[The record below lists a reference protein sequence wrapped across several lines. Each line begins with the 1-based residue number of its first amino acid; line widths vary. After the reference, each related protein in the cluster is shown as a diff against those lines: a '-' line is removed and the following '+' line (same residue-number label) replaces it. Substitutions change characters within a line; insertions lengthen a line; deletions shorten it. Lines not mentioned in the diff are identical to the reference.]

1 MKIIL
6 LIYVFAL
13 FVILAPN
20 VFISYDK
27 QFGSLLHST
36 LFIIIFY
43 FTYDGVLKEGFYRKE
58 KELTVNG
65 MGHLAD
71 LFGKNREERESNTV
85 IINNEVRK
93 PKRDISGE
101 TNADKLL
108 QNSLKK
114 INKLGDDNKY
124 LKNTLD
130 AYKGEDGVVDKLQ
143 ETHKEN
149 KERIKQLQ
157 TQVNSLEGN
166 EGSVIKLNG
175 IIKDLQLKN
184 SQLNLQLIKKDSI

>member
-1 MKIIL
+1 MEIIS

-13 FVILAPN
+13 FIILTPN

-27 QFGSLLHST
+27 QFGTLLHST

-43 FTYDGVLKEGFYRKE
+43 FTYDGVLKEGFYERE
-58 KELTVNG
+58 INVNG

>member
-43 FTYDGVLKEGFYRKE
+43 FTYDGVLKEGFYERE
-58 KELTVNG
+58 INVNG

-93 PKRDISGE
+93 PKREISGQ
-101 TNADKLL
+101 TDADKLL
-108 QNSLKK
+108 QVSLKN
-114 INKLGDDNKY
+114 INKMRDENEY
-124 LKNTLD
+124 LNNTLD
-130 AYKGEDGVVDKLQ
+130 AYKGHDGVVDKLR
-143 ETHKEN
+143 ETKKEN
-149 KERIKQLQ
+149 KETIKQLQ
-157 TQVNSLEGN
+157 TQVQSLEGN
-166 EGSVIKLNG
+166 EGSVIKLNS
-175 IIKDLQLKN
+175 IIQDLQLKN
-184 SQLNLQLIKKDSI
+184 SQLNLQLVNKDSM

>member
-1 MKIIL
+1 MEIIS

-13 FVILAPN
+13 FIILTPN

-27 QFGSLLHST
+27 QFGTLLHST

-43 FTYDGVLKEGFYRKE
+43 FTYDGVLKEGFYERE
-58 KELTVNG
+58 INVNG

-71 LFGKNREERESNTV
+71 LFGENREERESNTV

-108 QNSLKK
+108 QNSLNK

-175 IIKDLQLKN
+175 IIKYLQLNN
-184 SQLNLQLIKKDSI
+184 SQLNLQFINKCSI